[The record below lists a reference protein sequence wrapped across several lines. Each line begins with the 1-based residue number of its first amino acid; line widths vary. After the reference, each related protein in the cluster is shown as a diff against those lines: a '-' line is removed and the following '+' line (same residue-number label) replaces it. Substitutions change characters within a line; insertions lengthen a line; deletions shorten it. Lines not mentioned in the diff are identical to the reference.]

1 MGLSDL
7 GEAASSFAR
16 LTSPSLFGPRTVPF
30 LTLFAMFAFAT
41 WVVLSR
47 ATALHRGHTSAA
59 PPALVR
65 LVVSTVVLTS
75 AGILVLTFR
84 GGCISYEGRHFQY
97 AAALFLPFLLNAL
110 VTGTTSTAGRV
121 SAIAN
126 IALFVVFPATYGAV
140 ALIDKAY
147 VRTPQLL
154 TGVAASG
161 LRFDWASGE
170 GGMAALE
177 RDVLDQPWFE
187 NALLATDAA
196 DIAVAAP
203 RQRVLLLDNATT
215 ATPATLRGKPAGEV
229 VLLVMKSSDGHAA
242 LRSAFADIRDWTP
255 VLLPGVPAI
264 EAWRGR

>member
-1 MGLSDL
+1 
-7 GEAASSFAR
+7 
-16 LTSPSLFGPRTVPF
+16 
-30 LTLFAMFAFAT
+30 
-41 WVVLSR
+41 
-47 ATALHRGHTSAA
+47 
-59 PPALVR
+59 
-65 LVVSTVVLTS
+65 
-75 AGILVLTFR
+75 
-84 GGCISYEGRHFQY
+84 
-97 AAALFLPFLLNAL
+97 
-110 VTGTTSTAGRV
+110 
-121 SAIAN
+121 
-126 IALFVVFPATYGAV
+126 
-140 ALIDKAY
+140 
-147 VRTPQLL
+147 
-154 TGVAASG
+154 
-161 LRFDWASGE
+161 
-170 GGMAALE
+170 MAALE